1 MVLIMRKKLLL
12 VLIIVCIIAT
22 LFIAAIPS
30 KTILARLEIRNR
42 TDQVVKISLNG
53 EGKFYFLTVNPYE
66 TTIFTVE
73 RAVYSQ
79 TTFLCGSS
87 ASGVLDMRTNVRL
100 VFPPCNRKSTN
111 TGTPTI
117 EKIHLNDTTST
128 STSSYR
134 RYQFE

>member
-1 MVLIMRKKLLL
+1 MRKKVLLILISIFIGAGLL
-12 VLIIVCIIAT
+12 V
-22 LFIAAIPS
+22 AAAPT
-30 KTILARLEIRNR
+30 KTVLARLEIRNR
-42 TDQVVKISLNG
+42 TEQVVKISLNG

-66 TTIFTVE
+66 TKIFTVE

-87 ASGVLDMRTNVRL
+87 ASGVLDMTSNVRL
-100 VFPPCNRKSTN
+100 VFPPCNRRTTN

-117 EKIHLNDTTST
+117 EKIHLSDTIST
-128 STSSYR
+128 SISRYR